1 VELLIVLV
9 LSTSILEER
18 DFAGDVLLMV
28 LHSWTVFGMH
38 WNSRLQALAAAPDYF
53 AGLFSRL
60 RSCDRDSAEMK
71 LLVQFLQVRITMF
84 PSASCANVCDVCVSM
99 HIHCILPHEELT
111 CCDACLAQS

>member
-1 VELLIVLV
+1 MELLFFLV

-18 DFAGDVLLMV
+18 DFAGDVLHMV
-28 LHSWTVFGMH
+28 LHTWTVFGIH

-53 AGLFSRL
+53 AGLFARL

-84 PSASCANVCDVCVSM
+84 PSASCANVCDVWFSM
-99 HIHCILPHEELT
+99 RTHCILPHEELA
-111 CCDACLAQS
+111 CRDACLAQS